1 MIIRKCATKS
11 PQGCY
16 ETPYGAFVI
25 PLWGVC
31 RPPMGRPLVPNEKR
45 LFGGMHADNYK
56 NETHNY
62 ET

>member
-31 RPPMGRPLVPNEKR
+31 NPPMGRPLVPNEKR
-45 LFGGMHADNYK
+45 LFGGMHADN
-56 NETHNY
+56 HFI
-62 ET
+62 